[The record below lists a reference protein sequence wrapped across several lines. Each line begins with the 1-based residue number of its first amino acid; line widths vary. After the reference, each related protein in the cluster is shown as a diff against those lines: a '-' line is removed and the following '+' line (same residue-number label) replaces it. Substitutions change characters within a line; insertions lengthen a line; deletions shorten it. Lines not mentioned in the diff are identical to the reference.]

1 MISIINKMVCFTL
14 FIMIIAVISLFIKT
28 KREADRKKNQF
39 IGYLERKK
47 DFQNLINFGF
57 YNINGYKENRRVPL
71 LDKII
76 LEEYKSNKDE
86 IFFEYAV
93 YIKKISRNLILLFLL
108 SFFLFCIFITIINIK

>member
-1 MISIINKMVCFTL
+1 MVCFTL